1 MKVRY
6 SKNTDE
12 DFRKH
17 RAYLRK
23 TGKNDGHKYQ
33 KYELDGISK
42 SLKNNISN
50 NLSNKKEHKD
60 SIFPKE
66 YDYSSKDYKMY
77 VDKGSHHIVFYK
89 VDQDSKGRKFIS
101 IEKCIHSSELK
112 DELDK
117 KGIKPLENADKS
129 LLDDLNDVY
138 KEDEINQ
145 KDDNEEPEESGKEE
159 EIYDEETGKYVKR
172 IVFTG
177 PQGGRYY
184 KTSKGEKVYVDENK
198 SYKNLKTILL
208 ESKIRPL
215 SGYILKEVKRNIE
228 DKQNNP
234 PPTQSN

>member
-17 RAYLRK
+17 RDYLRR
-23 TGKNDGHKYQ
+23 TGKTDGHKYQ

-50 NLSNKKEHKD
+50 NLSNRKEHKD

-66 YDYSSKDYKMY
+66 YEYSSKNYKMY

-89 VDQDSKGRKFIS
+89 VDQDGRGRKFIS

-112 DELDK
+112 DELDR

-145 KDDNEEPEESGKEE
+145 KDDNEEEKGKEE
-159 EIYDEETGKYVKR
+159 EVYDEETGKSVKR
-172 IVFTG
+172 MVFTG
-177 PQGGRYY
+177 PKGGRYY
-184 KTSKGEKVYVDENK
+184 KNDKGEKVYVDERM
-198 SYKNLKTILL
+198 SPTSLKTTLL
-208 ESKIRPL
+208 ESRMVPL
-215 SGYILKEVKRNIE
+215 REYLNKGDVEKTS
-228 DKQNNP
+228 P
-234 PPTQSN
+234 

>member
-23 TGKNDGHKYQ
+23 TRKTDGHKYQ

-42 SLKNNISN
+42 SLKKNISG

-77 VDKGSHHIVFYK
+77 VDKDSHHIVFYK
-89 VDQDSKGRKFIS
+89 IDQDGNGRKFIS
-101 IEKCIHSSELK
+101 IEKCIHSTELK
-112 DELDK
+112 KQLDE
-117 KGIKPLENADKS
+117 KGIKPLKNADES

-138 KEDEINQ
+138 KEDGINQ

-159 EIYDEETGKYVKR
+159 EIYDEETGKKIKR

-177 PQGGRYY
+177 PKGGRYY

-198 SYKNLKTILL
+198 TYKNLKTILL

-215 SGYILKEVKRNIE
+215 SGYILKKVKQKTE
-228 DKQNNP
+228 D
-234 PPTQSN
+234 